1 MSNSSASVQQ
11 VLSSILADQRLS
23 LSDWYATLEPAINRL
38 PRRATAETQLLLELL
53 VRDDITIDYT
63 AAAHLR
69 RALRDRF
76 GYDLTIES
84 AKLSH
89 AEMTEVL
96 SRSVTAVDK
105 TFSHLS
111 QRTGRTDTRVTL
123 GVLDV
128 GLGTE
133 NLVVSPKLRTNWR
146 EDPTNGKDDDWNFL
160 ADDVHGFNFKDRR
173 GSLADADPNNTTH
186 GTWVTAVA
194 ARGTTRIDV
203 VGARVGGMYEPI
215 KYAVERGAKI
225 INMSL
230 GIWDPRSVR
239 DALALMKRYPDVL
252 FVLAAGNEESI
263 LGAGT
268 HEPKR
273 QLAAHSLPNL
283 IVVAAADRRGAL
295 WSGSNRSVEYA
306 TVGALGV
313 EVVSAQGRDDYGSAT
328 GTSLATP
335 HVTNLAAKVML
346 LAPTLTPADVKRLL
360 VVTVNKDTRWTSAVA
375 AGGTINAERSMKLA
389 ALIGLVHA
397 GVAPEAAA
405 DRVDLKGAE
414 RTMLLSRASEFPR
427 VAVPTPRLTERMM
440 NALLDLRDFVSA
452 GVEYAVEQLV
462 PARTPELARTQA
474 RR

>member
-23 LSDWYATLEPAINRL
+23 LSDWYATLEPAVNRL

-63 AAAHLR
+63 VAAHLR

-89 AEMTEVL
+89 AEMAEVL
-96 SRSVTAVDK
+96 SRSVTGVDK
-105 TFSHLS
+105 TFSQLS

-160 ADDVHGFNFKDRR
+160 ADDVHGFNFKDRK
-173 GSLADADPNNTTH
+173 GSLVDADPSNTAH
-186 GTWVTAVA
+186 GTLVTAVA

-203 VGARVGGMYEPI
+203 IGARVGGMYEPI
-215 KYAVERGAKI
+215 KYAIERGAKI
-225 INMSL
+225 VNMSL

-239 DALALMKRYPDVL
+239 DAVALMKRYPDVL
-252 FVLAAGNEESI
+252 FVLAAGNEKSI
-263 LGAGT
+263 LGAGE
-268 HEPKR
+268 HIPKR
-273 QLAAHSLPNL
+273 QLAAHELPNL
-283 IVVAAADRRGAL
+283 IVVAAADRRGEL
-295 WSGSNRSVEYA
+295 WAGSNRSVRYA
-306 TVGALGV
+306 TLGALGV
-313 EVVSAQGRDDYGSAT
+313 DVVSAQGRDDFGPAT

-360 VVTVNKDTRWTSAVA
+360 MVTVERNEHWASAVA
-375 AGGTINAERSMKLA
+375 AGGTIHPERAMKLA

-397 GVAPEAAA
+397 GVTPEAAA
-405 DRVDLKGAE
+405 DRVELKGTE
-414 RTMLLSRASEFPR
+414 RALLLARVGEFPR
-427 VAVPTPRLTERMM
+427 VALPTPRVSERVM
-440 NALLDLRDFVSA
+440 NALHDLRDFVSA
-452 GVEYAVEQLV
+452 GVEYAVQQLT
-462 PARTPELARTQA
+462 PARAPVLARAQA